1 MRITSFSDIP
11 QIDEYASLVTGGKIE
26 ACEEQHQLM
35 VYLARVFASEEVH
48 CDPEQVEKYMSYQR
62 YFPFDLFP
70 WERFVFTLHNCVF
83 RADGSPRWQDLLL
96 YMGRGGG
103 KNGYISFEDFCLV
116 TPTNGIRNYH
126 IDIAA
131 NSEEQAKTSFDEIYD
146 ILDNPPDARAAK
158 ALRHNFYWNKTI
170 IRNRM
175 TGSEIK
181 YRTNNAKSK
190 DGLRSGKV
198 DFDEIHAYE
207 NWDNLNVFTTGL
219 GKKPHPR
226 ITYATTDG
234 DFRDGPLDQLKER
247 ALKILS
253 GELDD
258 NGLLPFICRL
268 DSDDE
273 VHEEAKW
280 PKANPSLYYK
290 PELVQRIRT
299 EYQNYLLDPVKNG
312 AFMTKRMNRPQGN
325 ADVQVT
331 SWENVLKTNRPLP
344 DLTGWPC
351 VAGIDFSKTTDFM
364 SAVLLFRE
372 PGVEWPTYYAMH
384 HSWFCARSKDRG
396 RIKIPLDEMERRG
409 ILTMVDDVEIDPS
422 LVANWIRDMRRTYD
436 VRKVAA
442 DSYRYALLKRSLE
455 AIGFDANDKT
465 VKMVRPSD
473 VMYAQGKIDS
483 AFAHGGIVWGDDP
496 LMRWYVNNTKLVRA
510 PNNNFKYEKIEPS
523 SRKTDGFMAFVHA
536 FTLEEEIPE
545 HTTIQTLPT
554 LVFA

>member
-11 QIDEYASLVTGGKIE
+11 QIDEYATLVTTGEIE
-26 ACEEQHQLM
+26 ACEEQHRLM
-35 VYLARVFASEEVH
+35 VYLARVFASEELH
-48 CDPEQVEKYMSYQR
+48 CDHEQVERYMSYQR

-70 WERFVFTLHNCVF
+70 WETFVFTLHNCVF
-83 RADGSPRWQDLLL
+83 RADGSPRWQDLFL

-103 KNGYISFEDFCLV
+103 KNGYISFEDFCLT

-158 ALRHNFYWNKTI
+158 ALRHNFYWNKTV
-170 IRNRM
+170 IRNRV

-247 ALKILS
+247 ALKILA

-268 DSDDE
+268 DDDDE
-273 VHEEAKW
+273 VHDESKW

-299 EYQNYLLDPVKNG
+299 EYQNYLLDPVKNS

-351 VAGIDFSKTTDFM
+351 VCGIDFSKTTDFM

-384 HSWFCARSKDRG
+384 HSWFCTRSKDRG

-536 FTLEEEIPE
+536 FTLEEDIPE
-545 HTTIQTLPT
+545 HAALKTLPT